1 MERCGLFIIGDFYLF
16 TLQKLENQQNDSYFD
31 QLPPALNDSIAKM
44 AMEETERLTK
54 NVKNAN
60 SDDDDWDEKVNK

>member
-1 MERCGLFIIGDFYLF
+1 MFFA
-16 TLQKLENQQNDSYFD
+16 LQKLENQQNDSYFD
-31 QLPPALNDSIAKM
+31 QLPPALNDSIATM

-60 SDDDDWDEKVNK
+60 ADDDDWDEKVNK